1 MTDLT
6 RTTTRLSSDMDKKK
20 GIIGGSETPVVTD
33 KKVTTT
39 PPTTSI
45 GATAPS
51 QSEDEYNETPQT
63 PPQTM
68 PAQPQPTQVA
78 PTVPSLAA
86 QPQGEEDEYNETPQ
100 APPTTPAPAV
110 TTTAPIQTPQ
120 NTDTDTDTDRRNQA
134 NLAARTTTAPTAN
147 ENMILQ
153 FDENNK
159 PILVNADVATPKITP
174 KTTDATPSTEGEEF
188 RSYRDILAKYAP
200 LTSDEDKEKQ
210 MRRERR
216 KAIVSALGDG
226 LSALSNLYFTTKGAP
241 DQGLKPGMTDAA
253 KKRMDDL
260 RAKWQ
265 AEKDK
270 YQDLMLKGL
279 EMDREQGNFLKSY
292 KLQLN
297 ADKRAD
303 AAEKRSAEE
312 FKKKLPLLEKKVQAA
327 EEELKKLIREN
338 KVGDATWE
346 KSVEVA
352 EKELA
357 WKEYELD
364 FMKTHKGYT
373 PKEYNEHLATER
385 YRSRTLSNR
394 AGGGGKSGKTYRI
407 YNYNSTAYSDLTPN
421 EVNRLYAALQSDGK
435 VGKYSSLNDKVAAIQ
450 RYHSLNNDT
459 YEVEV
464 PVYYEDKDGKKKLS
478 KQTKKVTRRYK
489 NRKDDAA
496 NGGRYDKMSTWTTV
510 NGGNKSNGTIKI
522 NY

>member
-6 RTTTRLSSDMDKKK
+6 RTPKKQSDMDRKN
-20 GIIGGSETPVVTD
+20 IIGGSETPMVTKD
-33 KKVTTT
+33 KVTTT
-39 PPTTSI
+39 PPATSI
-45 GATAPS
+45 GAAAPS
-51 QSEDEYNETPQT
+51 QSEEEYNEQPPTPQA

-78 PTVPSLAA
+78 PTAPSLAA
-86 QPQGEEDEYNETPQ
+86 QPPGEEYDESPQ

-110 TTTAPIQTPQ
+110 TTTAPQY
-120 NTDTDTDTDRRNQA
+120 DDTDRRNQA
-134 NLAARTTTAPTAN
+134 NLAAQTTTAPTAN
-147 ENMILQ
+147 ETMILQ
-153 FDENNK
+153 FDKDNK
-159 PILVNADVATPKITP
+159 PILVDADADVATPKITP
-174 KTTDATPSTEGEEF
+174 KTTDTAPSTTTPATEGEEYHT
-188 RSYRDILAKYAP
+188 YRDILAP
-200 LTSDEDKEKQ
+200 QTSDEDKRKQ

-260 RAKWQ
+260 RAQWQ
-265 AEKDK
+265 KEKDK

-297 ADKRAD
+297 ADKRA
-303 AAEKRSAEE
+303 EAEE
-312 FKKKLPLLEKKVQAA
+312 ERKAKTFEKELPLLEKKVQAA

-352 EKELA
+352 KKELA
-357 WKEYELD
+357 WKEYELE
-364 FMKTHKGYT
+364 FMKTHKGYR
-373 PKEYNEHLATER
+373 PKEWEEHLATER
-385 YRSRTLSNR
+385 YRSSTLANK
-394 AGGGGKSGKTYRI
+394 GGKTYRI

-421 EVNRLYAALQSDGK
+421 EVNRLYAALYSDGK
-435 VGKYSSLNDKVAAIQ
+435 VGKYSSLNDKVEAIQ
-450 RYHSLNNDT
+450 RYHSLKNDT
-459 YEVEV
+459 HEVEV
-464 PVYYEDKDGKKKLS
+464 PLYMEDKDGNKKIRKYI
-478 KQTKKVTRRYK
+478 KVTRRYK

>member
-1 MTDLT
+1 
-6 RTTTRLSSDMDKKK
+6 MDKKK
-20 GIIGGSETPVVTD
+20 EIVGSSDTPVITD

-51 QSEDEYNETPQT
+51 QSEEEYNETPQT

-78 PTVPSLAA
+78 PTAPSLAA
-86 QPQGEEDEYNETPQ
+86 QPQGEEYNETPQ

-110 TTTAPIQTPQ
+110 TTTAPQY
-120 NTDTDTDTDRRNQA
+120 DDTDRRNQA
-134 NLAARTTTAPTAN
+134 NLAAQTTTAPTAN

-159 PILVNADVATPKITP
+159 PILVKADVATPKITP
-174 KTTDATPSTEGEEF
+174 KTTDTAPSTTTPSTEGEEYHT
-188 RSYRDILAKYAP
+188 YRDILAKLAP
-200 LTSDEDKEKQ
+200 QTSDEDKRKQ

-279 EMDREQGNFLKSY
+279 EMDREQGNWLKLY
-292 KLQLN
+292 ELQKN
-297 ADKRAD
+297 
-303 AAEKRSAEE
+303 EE
-312 FKKKLPLLEKKVQAA
+312 ERKQKTFEQELPLLEKKVQAA

-338 KVGDATWE
+338 NIDDATWQQ
-346 KSVEVA
+346 SVEV
-352 EKELA
+352 KKQELA
-357 WKEYELD
+357 WKKYELE
-364 FMKTHKGYT
+364 FMKSHKGYS
-373 PKEYNEHLATER
+373 PKEWDEHLATER
-385 YRSRTLSNR
+385 YRSRTLANNSGKGGGDKGADDTYYIADIVKGKSFNASKDQVIKTYR
-394 AGGGGKSGKTYRI
+394 WLQSRNFVSGKAKTPADMVSEIQSYYTGGPGGNLLGGGKKHYGRVDDKKGGSKTDALLGGSSSGT
-407 YNYNSTAYSDLTPN
+407 TG
-421 EVNRLYAALQSDGK
+421 LYD
-435 VGKYSSLNDKVAAIQ
+435 NF
-450 RYHSLNNDT
+450 
-459 YEVEV
+459 
-464 PVYYEDKDGKKKLS
+464 
-478 KQTKKVTRRYK
+478 
-489 NRKDDAA
+489 
-496 NGGRYDKMSTWTTV
+496 
-510 NGGNKSNGTIKI
+510 
-522 NY
+522 

>member
-1 MTDLT
+1 
-6 RTTTRLSSDMDKKK
+6 MDKKK

-86 QPQGEEDEYNETPQ
+86 QPPGEEDEYNETPQ

-120 NTDTDTDTDRRNQA
+120 YNDTDRRNQA
-134 NLAARTTTAPTAN
+134 NLAAQTTTAPAAN

-153 FDENNK
+153 FDETGK
-159 PILVNADVATPKITP
+159 PTLVKTDVATPKITP
-174 KTTDATPSTEGEEF
+174 KTTDTAPSTTTPATEGEEYHT
-188 RSYRDILAKYAP
+188 YRDILAKLAP
-200 LTSDEDKEKQ
+200 QTSDEDKKKQ

-241 DQGLKPGMTDAA
+241 DQGLKPGMTESA

-260 RAKWQ
+260 RAQWQ
-265 AEKDK
+265 KEKDK

-279 EMDREQGNFLKSY
+279 EMDIEQGNWLKSY
-292 KLQLN
+292 ELQKN
-297 ADKRAD
+297 EEERKQKTF
-303 AAEKRSAEE
+303 EKE
-312 FKKKLPLLEKKVQAA
+312 LPLLEKKVQAA

-338 KVGDATWE
+338 NVGDATWQQ
-346 KSVEVA
+346 SVEA
-352 EKELA
+352 AKEELA
-357 WKEYELD
+357 WKKYELE
-364 FMKTHKGYT
+364 FMKSHKGFS
-373 PKEYNEHLATER
+373 PKEWEEHLATER
-385 YRSRTLSNR
+385 YRRRTLANNSGN
-394 AGGGGKSGKTYRI
+394 GGGDKGADGTYYIADIVNGKSFNASKEQVIKTYRW
-407 YNYNSTAYSDLTPN
+407 
-421 EVNRLYAALQSDGK
+421 LQSRNFVSGK
-435 VGKYSSLNDKVAAIQ
+435 AKTPADMVSEIQ
-450 RYHSLNNDT
+450 S
-459 YEVEV
+459 
-464 PVYYEDKDGKKKLS
+464 YY
-478 KQTKKVTRRYK
+478 T
-489 NRKDDAA
+489 
-496 NGGRYDKMSTWTTV
+496 GGP
-510 NGGNKSNGTIKI
+510 GGNLLGGGEKHYGRVDDKKGGSKTDALLGGSSSDITGLYDNF
-522 NY
+522 

>member
-1 MTDLT
+1 
-6 RTTTRLSSDMDKKK
+6 MDKKK
-20 GIIGGSETPVVTD
+20 EIVGSSDTPVITKD
-33 KKVTTT
+33 KVTTT

-51 QSEDEYNETPQT
+51 QSEDEYNEQPQTPPQT

-68 PAQPQPTQVA
+68 PTQPQPTQVV
-78 PTVPSLAA
+78 PTAPSLAA
-86 QPQGEEDEYNETPQ
+86 QPPGEEYD
-100 APPTTPAPAV
+100 
-110 TTTAPIQTPQ
+110 
-120 NTDTDTDTDRRNQA
+120 DTDRRNQA
-134 NLAARTTTAPTAN
+134 NLAAQTTTAPTAN

-174 KTTDATPSTEGEEF
+174 KTTDTAPATTAPATEGEEYHT
-188 RSYRDILAKYAP
+188 YRDILAKLAP
-200 LTSDEDKEKQ
+200 QTSDEEKKKQ

-279 EMDREQGNFLKSY
+279 EMDREQGNWLKSY
-292 KLQLN
+292 ELQKN
-297 ADKRAD
+297 ADERKAKTF
-303 AAEKRSAEE
+303 EKE
-312 FKKKLPLLEKKVQAA
+312 LPLLEKKVQAA

-338 KVGDATWE
+338 NVGDATWE

-394 AGGGGKSGKTYRI
+394 AGGGGKSDKEKSGGNIIMSTQSGYAYNPTDAQVRQAYRWLQSRHFVSGNAKSISEMVAELQNYYTTSGENRNIYDGASIEKSRLDDIKGGPRVDAMLGGKTRGDG
-407 YNYNSTAYSDLTPN
+407 STTID
-421 EVNRLYAALQSDGK
+421 
-435 VGKYSSLNDKVAAIQ
+435 AAIGGG
-450 RYHSLNNDT
+450 SGALL
-459 YEVEV
+459 
-464 PVYYEDKDGKKKLS
+464 DGLL
-478 KQTKKVTRRYK
+478 
-489 NRKDDAA
+489 
-496 NGGRYDKMSTWTTV
+496 
-510 NGGNKSNGTIKI
+510 
-522 NY
+522 

>member
-6 RTTTRLSSDMDKKK
+6 RTPKRLSDMDKKK
-20 GIIGGSETPVVTD
+20 EIVGSSDTPVITD

-51 QSEDEYNETPQT
+51 QSEDEYNENPQT

-78 PTVPSLAA
+78 PTAPSLAA
-86 QPQGEEDEYNETPQ
+86 QPPGEEYNETPQ

-110 TTTAPIQTPQ
+110 TTTAPQY
-120 NTDTDTDTDRRNQA
+120 DDTDRRNQA
-134 NLAARTTTAPTAN
+134 NLAAQTTTAPAAN

-153 FDENNK
+153 FDETGK

-200 LTSDEDKEKQ
+200 LTSDEDKRKQ

-279 EMDREQGNFLKSY
+279 EMDREQGNWLKSY
-292 KLQLN
+292 KLQKN
-297 ADKRAD
+297 ADKRA
-303 AAEKRSAEE
+303 EE
-312 FKKKLPLLEKKVQAA
+312 RFAKEMTMLEKEMSVLDEKIRKLKDDNNLDEKTKADRIAVAQA
-327 EEELKKLIREN
+327 ELEAKIRDYN
-338 KVGDATWE
+338 YRKTHHGFT
-346 KSVEVA
+346 
-352 EKELA
+352 EKEDIERQDKERHHRESLA
-357 WKEYELD
+357 
-364 FMKTHKGYT
+364 
-373 PKEYNEHLATER
+373 A
-385 YRSRTLSNR
+385 SR
-394 AGGGGKSGKTYRI
+394 AGGGGRRGKTYRI
-407 YNYNSTAYSDLTPN
+407 YNYNSTAYSDLTPD

-464 PVYYEDKDGKKKLS
+464 PTYVEDKDGKKIKVG
-478 KQTKKVTRRYK
+478 TEKVTRRYK

-496 NGGRYDKMSTWTTV
+496 NGGRYDKMSTWTTF

>member
-1 MTDLT
+1 MA
-6 RTTTRLSSDMDKKK
+6 KKK
-20 GIIGGSETPVVTD
+20 EIIGGSETPVVTD

-51 QSEDEYNETPQT
+51 QSEEEYNEQPQT

-78 PTVPSLAA
+78 STAPSLAA
-86 QPQGEEDEYNETPQ
+86 QPPGEEYNETPQ

-120 NTDTDTDTDRRNQA
+120 NTDTDTDRRNQA

-174 KTTDATPSTEGEEF
+174 KTTDTAPSTTTPSTEGEEYHT
-188 RSYRDILAKYAP
+188 YRDILAKLAP
-200 LTSDEDKEKQ
+200 QTSDEDKRKQ

-270 YQDLMLKGL
+270 YQEFMLKGL
-279 EMDREQGNFLKSY
+279 EMDREQGNWLKSY

-303 AAEKRSAEE
+303 AEEERKAKMFEKE
-312 FKKKLPLLEKKVQAA
+312 LPLLEEKVQAA

-338 KVGDATWE
+338 NIGDATWQQ
-346 KSVEVA
+346 SVEVA
-352 EKELA
+352 KEELA
-357 WKEYELD
+357 WKKYELE
-364 FMKTHKGYT
+364 FMKSHKGYR
-373 PKEYNEHLATER
+373 PKEWEEHLATER
-385 YRSRTLSNR
+385 YRSRTLSN
-394 AGGGGKSGKTYRI
+394 KSGKGGGEKSGGNIIMSTQSGYAYNPTDAQVRQAYRW
-407 YNYNSTAYSDLTPN
+407 
-421 EVNRLYAALQSDGK
+421 LQSRHFVSGNAKSISEMVAELQNYYTVSGENRNIYDGASIEK
-435 VGKYSSLNDKVAAIQ
+435 SRLDDIKGGPRVDAMLGGKTRGDGSTTIDAAIGGG
-450 RYHSLNNDT
+450 SGALL
-459 YEVEV
+459 
-464 PVYYEDKDGKKKLS
+464 DGLL
-478 KQTKKVTRRYK
+478 
-489 NRKDDAA
+489 
-496 NGGRYDKMSTWTTV
+496 
-510 NGGNKSNGTIKI
+510 
-522 NY
+522 

>member
-1 MTDLT
+1 MA
-6 RTTTRLSSDMDKKK
+6 KKEE
-20 GIIGGSETPVVTD
+20 IIGGSEAPVITD

-51 QSEDEYNETPQT
+51 QSEDEYNEQPQTPQT

-78 PTVPSLAA
+78 PTAPSLAA
-86 QPQGEEDEYNETPQ
+86 QPPGEEDEYNEQPQ

-110 TTTAPIQTPQ
+110 TTTAP
-120 NTDTDTDTDRRNQA
+120 
-134 NLAARTTTAPTAN
+134 TAN

-153 FDENNK
+153 FDETGK
-159 PILVNADVATPKITP
+159 PTLVKTDVATPKISP
-174 KTTDATPSTEGEEF
+174 KTTDAAPSTEGEEF

-200 LTSDEDKEKQ
+200 LTSDEDKRKQ

-260 RAKWQ
+260 RAQWQ
-265 AEKDK
+265 KEKDK

-312 FKKKLPLLEKKVQAA
+312 FKKKLPLLEKQLQAA

-338 KVGDATWE
+338 DIGDATWRQ
-346 KSVEVA
+346 SVEV
-352 EKELA
+352 KKQELA
-357 WKEYELD
+357 WKKYELE
-364 FMKTHKGYT
+364 FMKSHKGYS
-373 PKEYNEHLATER
+373 PKEWEEHLATER
-385 YRSRTLSNR
+385 YRSRTSANNSGK
-394 AGGGGKSGKTYRI
+394 GGGGKSGKTYRI

-421 EVNRLYAALQSDGK
+421 EVNRLYAALYSDGK

-459 YEVEV
+459 YEVEI
-464 PVYYEDKDGKKKLS
+464 PVYYEDKDGKKKIR
-478 KQTKKVTRRYK
+478 KYIKGTRRYK

-496 NGGRYDKMSTWTTV
+496 NGGRYDKMSTWTTF

>member
-1 MTDLT
+1 
-6 RTTTRLSSDMDKKK
+6 MDKKK

-86 QPQGEEDEYNETPQ
+86 QPPGEEDEYNETPQ

-110 TTTAPIQTPQ
+110 TTTSTIQPPQ
-120 NTDTDTDTDRRNQA
+120 NTDTDTDRRNQA
-134 NLAARTTTAPTAN
+134 NLAAQTTTAPAAN

-153 FDENNK
+153 FDETGK
-159 PILVNADVATPKITP
+159 PTLVKTDVATPKITP
-174 KTTDATPSTEGEEF
+174 KTTDATPSTEGEEYHT
-188 RSYRDILAKYAP
+188 YRDILAKLAP
-200 LTSDEDKEKQ
+200 QTSDEDKKKQ

-260 RAKWQ
+260 RAQWQ
-265 AEKDK
+265 KEKDK

-279 EMDREQGNFLKSY
+279 EMDREQGNWLKLY
-292 KLQLN
+292 ELQKN
-297 ADKRAD
+297 EEERKQKTF
-303 AAEKRSAEE
+303 EKE
-312 FKKKLPLLEKKVQAA
+312 LPLLEKKVQAA

-338 KVGDATWE
+338 NIGDDTWQQ
-346 KSVEVA
+346 SVEV
-352 EKELA
+352 KKQELA
-357 WKEYELD
+357 WKKYELE
-364 FMKTHKGYT
+364 FMKSHKGYS
-373 PKEYNEHLATER
+373 PKEWEEHLATER
-385 YRSRTLSNR
+385 YRSRTLANNR
-394 AGGGGKSGKTYRI
+394 GKGGGGKGADDTYYIADIVNGKSFNASKEQVIKTYRW
-407 YNYNSTAYSDLTPN
+407 
-421 EVNRLYAALQSDGK
+421 LQSRNFVSGK
-435 VGKYSSLNDKVAAIQ
+435 AKTPADMVSEIQ
-450 RYHSLNNDT
+450 S
-459 YEVEV
+459 
-464 PVYYEDKDGKKKLS
+464 YYTGGPGGNLLGGGKKHYGRVDDKKGGS
-478 KQTKKVTRRYK
+478 KT
-489 NRKDDAA
+489 DALL
-496 NGGRYDKMSTWTTV
+496 GGSSSGITGLYD
-510 NGGNKSNGTIKI
+510 NF
-522 NY
+522 

>member
-1 MTDLT
+1 MA
-6 RTTTRLSSDMDKKK
+6 KKK
-20 GIIGGSETPVVTD
+20 EIIGGSETPVVTD

-51 QSEDEYNETPQT
+51 QSEEEYNEQPQT

-78 PTVPSLAA
+78 STAPSLAA
-86 QPQGEEDEYNETPQ
+86 QPPGEEYNETPQ

-120 NTDTDTDTDRRNQA
+120 NTDTDTDRRNQA

-153 FDENNK
+153 FDENDK

-200 LTSDEDKEKQ
+200 LTSDEEKKKQ
-210 MRRERR
+210 MRREKRN
-216 KAIVSALGDG
+216 AIIGALGDG

-260 RAKWQ
+260 RTQWQ
-265 AEKDK
+265 KEKDK

-279 EMDREQGNFLKSY
+279 EMDREQGNWLKSY
-292 KLQLN
+292 ELQKN
-297 ADKRAD
+297 EEERKQKTF
-303 AAEKRSAEE
+303 EKE
-312 FKKKLPLLEKKVQAA
+312 LPLLEKKVQAA

-338 KVGDATWE
+338 NIGDATWQQ
-346 KSVEVA
+346 SVEVA
-352 EKELA
+352 KEELA
-357 WKEYELD
+357 WKKYELE
-364 FMKTHKGYT
+364 FMKSHKGYR
-373 PKEYNEHLATER
+373 PKEWEEHLATER
-385 YRSRTLSNR
+385 YRSRTLANNSGKGDGDKGADDTYYIADIVNGKSFNASKDQVIKTYR
-394 AGGGGKSGKTYRI
+394 WLQSRNFVSGKAKTPADMVSEIQSYYTGGPGGNLLGGGKKHYGRVDDKKGGSKTDALLGGSSSGITG
-407 YNYNSTAYSDLTPN
+407 
-421 EVNRLYAALQSDGK
+421 LYD
-435 VGKYSSLNDKVAAIQ
+435 NF
-450 RYHSLNNDT
+450 
-459 YEVEV
+459 
-464 PVYYEDKDGKKKLS
+464 
-478 KQTKKVTRRYK
+478 
-489 NRKDDAA
+489 
-496 NGGRYDKMSTWTTV
+496 
-510 NGGNKSNGTIKI
+510 
-522 NY
+522 

>member
-1 MTDLT
+1 
-6 RTTTRLSSDMDKKK
+6 MDKKK
-20 GIIGGSETPVVTD
+20 EIVGSSDTPVITD

-51 QSEDEYNETPQT
+51 QSEEEYNEQPQTPQT

-78 PTVPSLAA
+78 PTAPSLAA
-86 QPQGEEDEYNETPQ
+86 QPPGKEYDESPQ

-110 TTTAPIQTPQ
+110 TTTAPS
-120 NTDTDTDTDRRNQA
+120 
-134 NLAARTTTAPTAN
+134 TTTPAP
-147 ENMILQ
+147 
-153 FDENNK
+153 
-159 PILVNADVATPKITP
+159 
-174 KTTDATPSTEGEEF
+174 EGEEYHT
-188 RSYRDILAKYAP
+188 YRDALAKLAP
-200 LTSDEDKEKQ
+200 QTSEEDKKKQ

-241 DQGLKPGMTDAA
+241 DQGLKPGMTESA

-260 RAKWQ
+260 RTQWQ
-265 AEKDK
+265 KEKDK

-279 EMDREQGNFLKSY
+279 EMDREQGNWLKSY
-292 KLQLN
+292 ELQKN
-297 ADKRAD
+297 
-303 AAEKRSAEE
+303 EE
-312 FKKKLPLLEKKVQAA
+312 ERKQKTFEQELPLLEKKVQAA

-394 AGGGGKSGKTYRI
+394 AGGGGKRGKSGKEKSGGNIIMSTQSGYAYNPTDAQVRQAYRW
-407 YNYNSTAYSDLTPN
+407 
-421 EVNRLYAALQSDGK
+421 LQSRHFVSGNAKSISEMVAELQNYYTVSGENRNIYDGASIEK
-435 VGKYSSLNDKVAAIQ
+435 SRLDDIKGGPRVDAMLGGKTRGDGSTTIDAAIGGG
-450 RYHSLNNDT
+450 SGALL
-459 YEVEV
+459 
-464 PVYYEDKDGKKKLS
+464 DGLL
-478 KQTKKVTRRYK
+478 
-489 NRKDDAA
+489 
-496 NGGRYDKMSTWTTV
+496 
-510 NGGNKSNGTIKI
+510 
-522 NY
+522 

>member
-1 MTDLT
+1 MA
-6 RTTTRLSSDMDKKK
+6 KKK
-20 GIIGGSETPVVTD
+20 EIIGSSETPVVTD

-51 QSEDEYNETPQT
+51 QSEEESNEQTQTPQTPQT

-78 PTVPSLAA
+78 PTALSLAA
-86 QPQGEEDEYNETPQ
+86 QPPVEESPQ

-110 TTTAPIQTPQ
+110 TTTSTIQPPQ
-120 NTDTDTDTDRRNQA
+120 NTDTDTDRRNQA
-134 NLAARTTTAPTAN
+134 NLAAQTTIAPTAN
-147 ENMILQ
+147 ETKILQ
-153 FDENNK
+153 FDDNNK
-159 PILVNADVATPKITP
+159 PVLVNADVATPTISP
-174 KTTDATPSTEGEEF
+174 KTTDTAPSTTTPSTEGEEYHT
-188 RSYRDILAKYAP
+188 YRDILAKLAP
-200 LTSDEDKEKQ
+200 QTSDEDKRKQ

-297 ADKRAD
+297 ADKRA
-303 AAEKRSAEE
+303 EAEE
-312 FKKKLPLLEKKVQAA
+312 ERKAKTFEKELPLLEKKVQAA

-385 YRSRTLSNR
+385 YRSRTLSNK
-394 AGGGGKSGKTYRI
+394 GGKSGKSGKEKSGGNIIMSTQSGYAYNPTDAQVRQAYRW
-407 YNYNSTAYSDLTPN
+407 
-421 EVNRLYAALQSDGK
+421 LQSRHFVSGNAKSISEMVAELQNYYTVSGENRNIYDGASIEK
-435 VGKYSSLNDKVAAIQ
+435 SRLDDIKGGPRVDAMLGGKTRGDGSTTIDAAI
-450 RYHSLNNDT
+450 
-459 YEVEV
+459 
-464 PVYYEDKDGKKKLS
+464 
-478 KQTKKVTRRYK
+478 
-489 NRKDDAA
+489 
-496 NGGRYDKMSTWTTV
+496 GGGSGALLDLLL
-510 NGGNKSNGTIKI
+510 
-522 NY
+522 

>member
-1 MTDLT
+1 
-6 RTTTRLSSDMDKKK
+6 MDKKK

-45 GATAPS
+45 GATTPS
-51 QSEDEYNETPQT
+51 QSEDEDNENPQT
-63 PPQTM
+63 PPQTI

-78 PTVPSLAA
+78 PTATSLAA
-86 QPQGEEDEYNETPQ
+86 QPPGEEYDESPQ

-110 TTTAPIQTPQ
+110 TTTSTIQPPQ
-120 NTDTDTDTDRRNQA
+120 NTDTDTDRRNQA
-134 NLAARTTTAPTAN
+134 NLAAQTTTAPTAN

-159 PILVNADVATPKITP
+159 PILVKADVETPKITP
-174 KTTDATPSTEGEEF
+174 KTTDTAPTTDATPSTEGEEF

-200 LTSDEDKEKQ
+200 LTSDEDKRKQ

-241 DQGLKPGMTDAA
+241 DQGLKPGMTESA

-260 RAKWQ
+260 RAQWQ
-265 AEKDK
+265 KEKDK

-279 EMDREQGNFLKSY
+279 EMDREQGNWLKSY
-292 KLQLN
+292 ELQKN
-297 ADKRAD
+297 
-303 AAEKRSAEE
+303 EE
-312 FKKKLPLLEKKVQAA
+312 ERKQKTFEQELPLLEKKVQAA

-385 YRSRTLSNR
+385 YRSRTLSNKGGK
-394 AGGGGKSGKTYRI
+394 GGGGKGADDTYYIADIVNGKSFNASKEQVIKTYRW
-407 YNYNSTAYSDLTPN
+407 
-421 EVNRLYAALQSDGK
+421 LQSRNFVSGK
-435 VGKYSSLNDKVAAIQ
+435 AKTPADMVSEIQ
-450 RYHSLNNDT
+450 S
-459 YEVEV
+459 
-464 PVYYEDKDGKKKLS
+464 YYTGGPGGNLLGGGKKHYGRVDD
-478 KQTKKVTRRYK
+478 KKGGPKT
-489 NRKDDAA
+489 DALL
-496 NGGRYDKMSTWTTV
+496 GGSSSGITGLYD
-510 NGGNKSNGTIKI
+510 NF
-522 NY
+522 

>member
-1 MTDLT
+1 MA
-6 RTTTRLSSDMDKKK
+6 KKK
-20 GIIGGSETPVVTD
+20 DIIGGSEAPVITD

-51 QSEDEYNETPQT
+51 QSEEEYNEQPPTPQA

-78 PTVPSLAA
+78 PTAPSLAA
-86 QPQGEEDEYNETPQ
+86 QPPGEEYDESPQ

-110 TTTAPIQTPQ
+110 TTTSTIQPPQ
-120 NTDTDTDTDRRNQA
+120 NTDTDTDRRNQA
-134 NLAARTTTAPTAN
+134 NLAAQTTTAPAAN
-147 ENMILQ
+147 ETKILQ
-153 FDENNK
+153 FDENNN
-159 PILVNADVATPKITP
+159 PTLVKTDVETPKITP
-174 KTTDATPSTEGEEF
+174 KTTDTAPSTEDEEYHT
-188 RSYRDILAKYAP
+188 YRDFFAKLAP
-200 LTSDEDKEKQ
+200 QTSDEDKEKQ

-312 FKKKLPLLEKKVQAA
+312 FKKKLPLLEKQLQAA

-338 KVGDATWE
+338 NIGDATWQQ
-346 KSVEVA
+346 SVEV
-352 EKELA
+352 KKQELA
-357 WKEYELD
+357 WKKYELE
-364 FMKTHKGYT
+364 FMKTHKGYS
-373 PKEYNEHLATER
+373 PKEWEEHLATER
-385 YRSRTLSNR
+385 YRSSTLANK
-394 AGGGGKSGKTYRI
+394 GGKSGGEKSGGNIIMSTQSGYAYNPTDAQVRQAYRW
-407 YNYNSTAYSDLTPN
+407 
-421 EVNRLYAALQSDGK
+421 LQSRHFVSGNAKSISEMVAELQNYYTVSGENRNIYDGESIEK
-435 VGKYSSLNDKVAAIQ
+435 SRLDDIKGGPRVDAMLGGKTRGDGSTTIDAAIGGG
-450 RYHSLNNDT
+450 SGALL
-459 YEVEV
+459 
-464 PVYYEDKDGKKKLS
+464 DGLL
-478 KQTKKVTRRYK
+478 
-489 NRKDDAA
+489 
-496 NGGRYDKMSTWTTV
+496 
-510 NGGNKSNGTIKI
+510 
-522 NY
+522 